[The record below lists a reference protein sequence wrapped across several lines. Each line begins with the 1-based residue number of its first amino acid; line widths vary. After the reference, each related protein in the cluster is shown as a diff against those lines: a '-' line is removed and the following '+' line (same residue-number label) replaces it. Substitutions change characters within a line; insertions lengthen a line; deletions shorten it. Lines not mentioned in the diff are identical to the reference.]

1 VIERFDWTDHAEGR
15 ARQREFDRILVEMT
29 VRLGHDARSRND
41 GRADWLVRG
50 QRLDGRVFEV
60 VYDHP
65 VGRDLTRVRLVS
77 VWLLEEGE

>member
-1 VIERFDWTDHAEGR
+1 VIERVDWTDHAGRR
-15 ARQREFDRILVEMT
+15 ARERNLDRFLVEMT
-29 VRLGHDARSRND
+29 VRLGHDGRSRNN

-65 VGRDLTRVRLVS
+65 AGRDLSRVRLVS

>member
-1 VIERFDWTDHAEGR
+1 VIERFDWTDHARQR
-15 ARQREFDRILVEMT
+15 ARERNLHRLLVEMT
-29 VRLGHDARSRND
+29 VRLGHDGRNRND

-50 QRLDGRVFEV
+50 RRLDGRAFEV

-65 VGRDLTRVRLVS
+65 VGTDPGRVRFVS

>member
-1 VIERFDWTDHAEGR
+1 VIERFDWTDHAERR
-15 ARQREFDRILVEMT
+15 ARQRKFDRILVEMT

-65 VGRDLTRVRLVS
+65 VGRDLNRVRLVS
-77 VWLLEEGE
+77 VWQLEEGD